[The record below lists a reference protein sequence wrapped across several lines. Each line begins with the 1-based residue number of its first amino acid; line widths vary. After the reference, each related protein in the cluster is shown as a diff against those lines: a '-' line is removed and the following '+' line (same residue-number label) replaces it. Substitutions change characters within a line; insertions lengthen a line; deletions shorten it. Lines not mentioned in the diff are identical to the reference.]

1 MCRDSFTWGKFSK
14 KRNPIENFC
23 AKEYE
28 SHGKKGIFAEEFQ
41 NGPVWRKERPK
52 RNII

>member
-28 SHGKKGIFAEEFQ
+28 SHGKKRHICLPKNFKKDLYGGK
-41 NGPVWRKERPK
+41 NDPKE
-52 RNII
+52 I